1 MSYRR
6 STSIALTAAFLLIIA
21 GVPLSRAVIEITR
34 GEYPTVAGLFQHLPT
49 KANLRQ
55 FEKHL
60 ESTAWVV
67 NQTRPWMQLL
77 RYAVLHE
84 TGRDTLLGRDGWLFF
99 RPGVRY
105 LVEPL
110 TPPKEGGD
118 PLTAILAFKEELD
131 ARQIALLV
139 VPVPGKASIYPE
151 HLTCRAKDY
160 DAPVNPHTRA
170 FIARLRECGVEAL
183 DLSEVF
189 RQSGRGELYLAQDSH
204 WSPEGMKLAAETVAS
219 YVCERG
225 WVAHGAVPYSERPA
239 PIERLGDLLLMMQAP
254 PIERLF
260 QPEDVDCQQVVR
272 TDSGELYE
280 DDPVSKVLVLGDS
293 FLRIY
298 QIDEPG
304 AAGFSAHLARN
315 LGMPVSSIISDG
327 GASTLVRQELARNP
341 ELLENTGVVIWEFVE
356 RDLRFGTEG
365 WQTVKL
371 PEASAPR

>member
-1 MSYRR
+1 
-6 STSIALTAAFLLIIA
+6 
-21 GVPLSRAVIEITR
+21 
-34 GEYPTVAGLFQHLPT
+34 
-49 KANLRQ
+49 
-55 FEKHL
+55 
-60 ESTAWVV
+60 
-67 NQTRPWMQLL
+67 
-77 RYAVLHE
+77 
-84 TGRDTLLGRDGWLFF
+84 
-99 RPGVRY
+99 
-105 LVEPL
+105 
-110 TPPKEGGD
+110 
-118 PLTAILAFKEELD
+118 
-131 ARQIALLV
+131 
-139 VPVPGKASIYPE
+139 
-151 HLTCRAKDY
+151 
-160 DAPVNPHTRA
+160 
-170 FIARLRECGVEAL
+170 
-183 DLSEVF
+183 
-189 RQSGRGELYLAQDSH
+189 
-204 WSPEGMKLAAETVAS
+204 MKLAAETVAS